1 MNLNIDGAS
10 CAHCK
15 AYLFSED
22 DIVYCPICGAP
33 HHRECYNSLG
43 HCAFEELHGTD
54 KQYSREKALEAREKI
69 EKEKAEAQNKES
81 GSKNI
86 TKCKMC
92 GEIYPYDKANCPKCG
107 APNFNLMNGM
117 RGIGPLDFLGGI
129 PAEQE
134 IAEGITAEEARK
146 FVITNTHRYIPKF
159 AKLNN
164 DKKISWNWLAF
175 FFPSCWLLSRKM
187 YKGGI
192 ISTVLL
198 IIVNLLSYPFR
209 LSLLNLDLSNI
220 VNPFELTQNIITD
233 LPQNGGLILIATAV
247 SLIIELSVRFIT
259 AAYGDYWY
267 KSYTVDTIRK
277 IREEKSDQIDEEY
290 RKKGGVNIMMFI
302 LGYFILQYLPLM
314 LLSLF

>member
-1 MNLNIDGAS
+1 MNLNIEGAS

-22 DIVYCPICGAP
+22 DIVYCPVCGAP

-43 HCAFEELHGTD
+43 HCALEELHGTD
-54 KQYSREKALEAREKI
+54 KQYSREKELAA
-69 EKEKAEAQNKES
+69 KEKFEEEKKEAENQKDSSENTAR
-81 GSKNI
+81 
-86 TKCKMC
+86 CKMC
-92 GEIYPYDKANCPKCG
+92 GEIYPYDNANCPKCG
-107 APNFNLMNGM
+107 APNFTRINSTG
-117 RGIGPLDFLGGI
+117 GIGGFDFLGGI

-134 IAEGITAEEARK
+134 IAEGITAEEAK
-146 FVITNTHRYIPKF
+146 NFVATNTQRYIPKF
-159 AKLNN
+159 AKFSKT
-164 DKKISWNWLAF
+164 KKLSWNWLAF

-192 ISTVLL
+192 IATALL
-198 IIVNLLSYPFR
+198 IIVNLLLYPF
-209 LSLLNLDLSNI
+209 SLNLL
-220 VNPFELTQNIITD
+220 NPFELTHNITTD
-233 LPQNGGLILIATAV
+233 LPQNGGLILIAAAV
-247 SLIIELSVRFIT
+247 SVIIELFVRFIT

-267 KSYTVDTIRK
+267 KSYTVASIRK
-277 IREEKSDQIDEEY
+277 IRTESQNPAEDF